1 MLMMSGL
8 HKDKK
13 KLSSTIRVNP
23 TIQWP
28 RLSDDG
34 PDCREVDEFF
44 DKFDETC
51 ALANDG
57 EGMADRK
64 RLKVLASCLK
74 GSREKTYQVLHK
86 KHRLLGE
93 VDSDPGKVLGIIRAK
108 LMRFVEGSMEKQ
120 MRVLA
125 EWDNLIK
132 GKLSALDFEPRWE
145 GALAE
150 LEAVGLARNVRELMI
165 IFVDESWPGLGR
177 RNSEGH
183 AGVA

>member
-1 MLMMSGL
+1 MSPERGDAIVEALHATAEQTKAMMLMMSGL

-57 EGMADRK
+57 EGMADRE

-74 GSREKTYQVLHK
+74 GSREKTYQVLRK

-93 VDSDPGKVLGIIRAK
+93 VDSDPGKVLSIIRAK
-108 LMRFVEGSMEKQ
+108 LMRFVEGHGETN
-120 MRVLA
+120 A
-125 EWDNLIK
+125 
-132 GKLSALDFEPRWE
+132 SA
-145 GALAE
+145 
-150 LEAVGLARNVRELMI
+150 
-165 IFVDESWPGLGR
+165 GR
-177 RNSEGH
+177 MG
-183 AGVA
+183 